1 MKGSRKQ
8 KNAQR
13 GGRERMKK
21 PALQEVGGS
30 FSRSLS
36 SFRIRL
42 EAIAEEGDAKDAEN
56 LMKQS
61 AEEEEE
67 EEEWKQ
73 DAVRRKG

>member
-1 MKGSRKQ
+1 
-8 KNAQR
+8 
-13 GGRERMKK
+13 MKK

-61 AEEEEE
+61 AAEEEEE
-67 EEEWKQ
+67 DEEEEESKQ